1 MAEEESLE
9 WLVQLHEEQAPT
21 LHRLAVLLGAES
33 ESGRIVRSAMLALYR
48 RGHRLIDPVERVQF
62 LQEHVVH
69 LARAVRPAT
78 ASLSLPSVEEP
89 RQEEILTALSA
100 LPTRVS
106 EIIVVSHYLS
116 VFGPDLAG
124 IVRMSVRG
132 CNQRLEIALETLRA
146 KVGDPTPGSQ
156 PGVIES
162 LSQEVTAALRSSA
175 RQVQPPGTETL
186 EAELLELAQE
196 RTSTIGPRLVGVL
209 LLLAIALGVTL
220 AALTRPTVSA
230 TEPTVSPSELPS
242 VGVTESIPAMVR
254 GVPLYYVGR
263 QDGMLY
269 REARDLPAS
278 GNLLRSAM
286 EAILSLAPL
295 DPDYTSDWGAGQLLS
310 ATVVDDT
317 LTLDLTPEVYQEM
330 TTARSRTSARDQVVY
345 TASEL
350 LGIPELKVFFL
361 SDGITPPTDF
371 QTSTGFTRRGLE
383 PMPQLWITAPRNAGQ
398 QAPGSVV
405 ILGTVKPDATVPI
418 VTVTNID
425 TGDVVTQASA
435 QTATDAN
442 SDGWRVWTV
451 TVNLAPGSYDV
462 RAAVSSG
469 EPATQSSE
477 NKAIKVG

>member
-1 MAEEESLE
+1 MAKEETLD

-78 ASLSLPSVEEP
+78 ATLSLPSVEEP

-100 LPTRVS
+100 LPTRMS
-106 EIIVVSHYLS
+106 ELIVVSHYLS

-132 CNQRLEIALETLRA
+132 CNQRLEVALETLRA

-186 EAELLELAQE
+186 EAELRELTQE
-196 RTSTIGPRLVGVL
+196 RNRVIGPRAVGVL
-209 LLLAIALGVTL
+209 LLLAIALGLAL

-230 TEPTVSPSELPS
+230 TEPTMPETPLAS
-242 VGVTESIPAMVR
+242 VGATESIPAMVR

-263 QDGMLY
+263 QDGKLY

-286 EAILSLAPL
+286 VAVLSLAPL
-295 DPDYTSDWGAGQLLS
+295 DPDYTSNWGSGEILS
-310 ATVVDDT
+310 ATVAGDT
-317 LTLDLTPEVYQEM
+317 LTLDLTAEAYQEM
-330 TTARSRTSARDQVVY
+330 PTPQSGAAARDQVVY

-350 LGIPELKVFFL
+350 LGIPNLRVIFRQDGL
-361 SDGITPPTDF
+361 SPPEEF
-371 QTSTGFTRRGLE
+371 TSPTGFSRRGLE
-383 PMPQLWITAPRNAGQ
+383 PMPPLWVTSPRNTATV
-398 QAPGSVV
+398 APGSVV
-405 ILGTVKPDATVPI
+405 ILGTVLPDAAVPI
-418 VTVTNID
+418 VTVS
-425 TGDVVTQASA
+425 DVDSGEVVAQASA
-435 QTATDAN
+435 QTATDVNA
-442 SDGWRVWTV
+442 DGWRVWTV
-451 TVNLAPGSYDV
+451 SVTLPAGNYDI
-462 RAAVSSG
+462 RAVTFVGTA
-469 EPATQSSE
+469 AKQQSE
-477 NKAIKVG
+477 NKVIRVS